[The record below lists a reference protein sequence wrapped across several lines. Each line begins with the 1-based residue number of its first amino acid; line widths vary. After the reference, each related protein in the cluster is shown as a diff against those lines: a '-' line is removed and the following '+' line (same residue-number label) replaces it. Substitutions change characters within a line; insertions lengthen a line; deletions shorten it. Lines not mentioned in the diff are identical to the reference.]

1 MIILS
6 LTNQGDISSRLVSP
20 WRLLELLLMMLDLW
34 PFAMFSEL
42 NLFSVLL
49 LLRILV
55 FYKLVARTTAR
66 YSRFGSL
73 EYRAMERDLVKG
85 WLLANVVHISLKVKV
100 LDPLSE
106 TGSRD
111 APGEIPGEV
120 DIWEPEVSSPWW

>member
-1 MIILS
+1 
-6 LTNQGDISSRLVSP
+6 
-20 WRLLELLLMMLDLW
+20 MMLDLW

-120 DIWEPEVSSPWW
+120 DI

>member
-6 LTNQGDISSRLVSP
+6 LTSQEDISSRLVSP

-120 DIWEPEVSSPWW
+120 DI